1 MLSCSQK
8 QRRRARRKAA
18 SSLRAGIRRV
28 CGYDGWAASGCG
40 AHEGFINRTSSD
52 TNTRSGP
59 AVGQPAFSL
68 SLPAA
73 SERSSGP
80 QGRFHRLPSFQ
91 DILVS

>member
-1 MLSCSQK
+1 MLSCLQK

-18 SSLRAGIRRV
+18 SSLRAWIRHV
-28 CGYDGWAASGCG
+28 CGYDGWAASGFG

-59 AVGQPAFSL
+59 AVGQPAFS
-68 SLPAA
+68 PAA

-80 QGRFHRLPSFQ
+80 WGRFHLLPSFQ